1 MEMMIVLLIIAIV
14 AAASAPMISKKMVRS
29 TGNDSPWVWTTMTG
43 TDIGFNL
50 KGADASAS
58 IGAAKA
64 PDTGDKAPGLYIK
77 SKKSKPQILL
87 ADKNNH
93 KIKLQYHNDTV
104 WFTNEDKDDTPSV
117 AASVVIGDRAIS
129 SANTTVAIG
138 SGATSSSNGSVAIG
152 LNSKSGGEST
162 DQVAIGSG
170 AESSNNSTVAVG
182 YKAIS
187 KATRAIAIGSNITAE
202 NPDSIIIGTG
212 VDDNNKTEAKSSYSI
227 AMGYNAKAGTNS
239 TDGFN
244 TIAIGGN
251 ATASNNNAVAIGSS
265 ATAYNNSI
273 AISAGDK
280 AIAGSGLTTAK
291 SIAIGHN
298 VTAVYQ
304 GIAMGK
310 DIKANMID
318 SIVVGTGCESSQYGY
333 DSLVIGKN
341 SWAKS
346 PESIAL
352 GNTAHAGKDYSQGV
366 SSVAIG
372 SKTTASHNN
381 SIAIG
386 AGANAIHN
394 NSVAIGPGATTTA
407 DNQIRLGVGPGS
419 DGTGG
424 TTVDIPGTFAVN
436 NMKVDN
442 INKRTVTSGSQSII
456 KLDSSLQIPAM
467 DAGGSYVGILYTDNI
482 RATSTKSRL
491 VEDNTERATSKITIG
506 NQWTT
511 VHIPGNLIVQGS
523 VGLGMRDDTKR
534 VYTRMYT
541 SGKFG
546 ALRNIDIRNGKNESD
561 IELRSGGSWSDQR
574 NTAPNRWYY
583 YGESSD
589 RRLKNVGEVFK
600 GGLDEIKKLEVFNYT
615 FKKDTE
621 KTPRVGV
628 MAQDLQKIF
637 PKAVFKGEDGFL
649 RIRMEDMFYA
659 MVNAIKELDR
669 KVEMLIENQKRITE
683 LEKELKDLRKDYDS
697 LEKRIQKLE
706 KKRWN
711 KDVE

>member
-64 PDTGDKAPGLYIK
+64 PGTTDKPRLFIKTKQDTKNPQIMLGYGDKKANIQFYKG
-77 SKKSKPQILL
+77 
-87 ADKNNH
+87 NF
-93 KIKLQYHNDTV
+93 
-104 WFTNEDKDDTPSV
+104 WFSDEAIPDSSTTTN
-117 AASVVIGDRAIS
+117 
-129 SANTTVAIG
+129 TVAIG
-138 SGATSSSNGSVAIG
+138 SGAEAIAHSSVAIG
-152 LNSKSGGEST
+152 DNANVG
-162 DQVAIGSG
+162 DQGIEQVSIGSG
-170 AESSNNSTVAVG
+170 AKADKMRTIAIGTGANATKYNMSLAVGANATAGGAVSTVVG
-182 YKAIS
+182 AN
-187 KATRAIAIGSNITAE
+187 ATAAEDASYSIAIGSAV
-202 NPDSIIIGTG
+202 DSS
-212 VDDNNKTEAKSSYSI
+212 VKTEAKSSKSI
-227 AMGYNAKAGTNS
+227 AMGFNAKAGTNS
-239 TDGFN
+239 TVGEN
-244 TIAIGGN
+244 TIAIGSGAN
-251 ATASNNNAVAIGSS
+251 AVSTNAVAMGTGATALNTNAVALGSG
-265 ATAYNNSI
+265 ATAYTNSI
-273 AISAGDK
+273 AISAGDNPT
-280 AIAGSGLTTAK
+280 IAGSSQTTAH

-298 VTAVYQ
+298 VTALYQ
-304 GIAMGK
+304 GIAIGK
-310 DIKANMID
+310 NIKADMID
-318 SIVVGTGCESSQYGY
+318 SIVVGTGSGSSQGGY

-352 GNTAHAGKDYSQGV
+352 GHTANAGTDGTHGV
-366 SSVAIG
+366 TSVAIG
-372 SKTTASHNN
+372 SNTTASQNN

-386 AGANAIHN
+386 SGATASNN

-407 DNQIRLGVGPGS
+407 DNQIVLGVGPGS

-424 TTVDIPGTFAVN
+424 TTVDIPGTFAVSN
-436 NMKVDN
+436 LKADN
-442 INKRTVTSGSQSII
+442 ITVRPETKRSLYLGDTNYGVAIPKSLAVDLIYPLNGSKKMLTLGDLNTTVYIPGS
-456 KLDSSLQIPAM
+456 L
-467 DAGGSYVGILYTDNI
+467 YVGRNVILNG
-482 RATSTKSRL
+482 A
-491 VEDNTERATSKITIG
+491 
-506 NQWTT
+506 
-511 VHIPGNLIVQGS
+511 S
-523 VGLGMRDDTKR
+523 VSDAAKGHKY
-534 VYTRMYT
+534 YTRMFIKTRGSEKYRHAMVRSAGSGDWSELQYST
-541 SGKFG
+541 SG
-546 ALRNIDIRNGKNESD
+546 NSD
-561 IELRSGGSWSDQR
+561 LNLS
-574 NTAPNRWYY
+574 T
-583 YGESSD
+583 GEWSSD

-600 GGLDEIKKLEVFNYT
+600 GGLEEIKKIEVFNYT
-615 FKKDTE
+615 FKKDKD